1 MAWGIRC
8 LRIPAF
14 LALAGV
20 LVLLALV
27 EVATAAPAC
36 RQQVID
42 DWADNGRVDRVY
54 ALDCYEQ
61 AIESLPAD
69 IRDYS
74 DAHDSIERGLTL
86 AVRAKSGASRA
97 AKPTGARG
105 GSSAAVRAVDT
116 SGSAGMPAPLL
127 ALAALGGAGIAAGAL
142 IYVSRQ
148 AGTGQKGRP
157 G

>member
-1 MAWGIRC
+1 MACGIRR

-20 LVLLALV
+20 FVLLALA

-54 ALDCYEQ
+54 ALDCYQQ
-61 AIESLPAD
+61 AIESMPAD

-74 DAHDSIERGLTL
+74 DAHDSIERALTL
-86 AVRAKSGASRA
+86 AVRAKSGAARA

-116 SGSAGMPAPLL
+116 SGSAGMPMPLL
-127 ALAALGGAGIAAGAL
+127 ALAALGGAALAAGAFAYRYRNARL
-142 IYVSRQ
+142 
-148 AGTGQKGRP
+148 GRR
-157 G
+157 GAAR